1 MSIRRQN
8 TDTNST
14 AAALREAL
22 SSRGLVFDVE
32 ARDKLAVLIARDPA
46 AAKRLTDPE
55 ERGAIAAL
63 AREHGFTHVAL
74 EIAPP
79 ER

>member
-1 MSIRRQN
+1 LSIRRQN
-8 TDTNST
+8 TDTNAT

-46 AAKRLTDPE
+46 AAQRLTDAE
-55 ERGAIAAL
+55 ERQAIVAL

-79 ER
+79 AR

>member
-1 MSIRRQN
+1 LSIRRQS
-8 TDTNST
+8 TDTNAT

-32 ARDKLAVLIARDPA
+32 ARDRLAVLIARDPA
-46 AAKRLTDPE
+46 AAKRLTDAD
-55 ERGAIAAL
+55 ERKAIVAL
-63 AREHGFTHVAL
+63 ANEHGFTHVAL

-79 ER
+79 TR